1 MEIVNIKI
9 NDLIAA
15 EYNPRQLTKDQYKH
29 LSDSIKRFGLVDPII
44 VNKNK
49 DRKNIVVGGHQRIR
63 VAKDLKINDIPCV
76 EVDLDYDK
84 ERELNVRLNKNMG
97 EFDYDVL
104 ANMFD
109 MDELIDWGFDDKEL
123 VGSGKE
129 EVIEPEIEITEELF
143 ESHNYIMLYFDNE
156 LDWQTA
162 KEVFELKTVKRKNL
176 RIGDKGLGRVV
187 EGKTVLKKLL

>member
-63 VAKDLKINDIPCV
+63 VAKD
-76 EVDLDYDK
+76 
-84 ERELNVRLNKNMG
+84 
-97 EFDYDVL
+97 
-104 ANMFD
+104 
-109 MDELIDWGFDDKEL
+109 
-123 VGSGKE
+123 
-129 EVIEPEIEITEELF
+129 
-143 ESHNYIMLYFDNE
+143 
-156 LDWQTA
+156 
-162 KEVFELKTVKRKNL
+162 
-176 RIGDKGLGRVV
+176 
-187 EGKTVLKKLL
+187 